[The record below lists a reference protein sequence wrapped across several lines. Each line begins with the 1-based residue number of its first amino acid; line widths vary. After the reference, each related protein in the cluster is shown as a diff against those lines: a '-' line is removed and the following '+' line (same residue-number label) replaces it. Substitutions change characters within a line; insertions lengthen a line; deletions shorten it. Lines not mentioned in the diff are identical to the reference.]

1 MLTHDVI
8 HKAVFTSVPITGF
21 KIDSS
26 LIDHLL
32 WDVFPN
38 FDAKG
43 ICKPCGEKKR
53 CCEVCKSVNDTSN
66 FKRRDTDKTFNI
78 LKGPLDCNSNHV
90 IYLSECKQYQYRF
103 PCVGSAKTKFRYRI
117 NNYKSTHRMFRK
129 KYIEK
134 DLATVIKKNEL
145 ENCFRNTTVH
155 KVIKVLKIGV
165 SLS

>member
-1 MLTHDVI
+1 M
-8 HKAVFTSVPITGF
+8 PITGF

-32 WDVFPN
+32 WAVFPN

-66 FKRRDTDKTFNI
+66 FKRRDTDETFNI
-78 LKGPLDCNSNHV
+78 LKRPLDCNSNHV
-90 IYLSECKQYQYRF
+90 IYLSECKQCQYRF
-103 PCVGSAKTKFRYRI
+103 PCVARTKTKFRYRI

-129 KYIEK
+129 KYFEQ
-134 DLATVIKKNEL
+134 DLVIVIKKSKL
-145 ENCFRNTTVH
+145 KNCFTNTTVH
-155 KVIKVLKIGV
+155 KFTRVLKIGV